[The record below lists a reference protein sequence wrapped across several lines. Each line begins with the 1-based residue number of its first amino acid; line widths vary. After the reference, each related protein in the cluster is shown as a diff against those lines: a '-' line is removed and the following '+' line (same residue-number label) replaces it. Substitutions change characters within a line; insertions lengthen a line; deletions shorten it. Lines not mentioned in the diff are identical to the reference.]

1 MEFPLWSNVCIPHS
15 DLRGSSS
22 YIEENFK
29 DLKMALKRQVPLLTD
44 VYTFVKLHLDYLIG
58 GVRLLRSK
66 VTKFIADN
74 LHNPDKSHTD
84 IFNCNLSEI
93 QKETKEEK
101 NGALDQV
108 VETDAV
114 TPDIDEDLTNSNVNL
129 CGNNIN
135 IPTNTKKR
143 AADRLDYNLSNIT
156 DKKNKKD
163 PLENWKG
170 KAKNNK
176 LNDSNWVN
184 TGTCDLGDT
193 SSGSETNYDFVDNND
208 GFPVDHTLPSGIEV
222 NYDNVHN
229 NDKKNYESNDDNNIK
244 NNTSD
249 SEMLSVDNISVLNM
263 KVSDLHD
270 HNYSFKTSTPIDHK
284 KENIPLSAAVDQ
296 VARKNINSG
305 KYFNEC
311 LEIKLFNNL
320 VNLPKNSE
328 KKSEKKKK
336 FLLYNGFKCGPV
348 LYKGCNWLLQNTCP
362 FDTVVHM
369 LFECA
374 LQDNNFLES
383 SKNSKNSVFKFLI
396 EFKNYGATK
405 DIYQKRFDILYP
417 IYKKTEKVQGQIK
430 NKNCDATPISRTFFC
445 QDNISA
451 FWTRLF
457 ADEPSVFEKNY
468 CPTLNC
474 KNNNMKNV
482 VLFPTD
488 YKTLS
493 QRGFGSLQKTLDF
506 DSVIY
511 NMHCNYCNG
520 NSRIRRRSP
529 NFMIYI
535 ELDIKTRQQKEGQ
548 ECKLRELP
556 VYLTVPVTNEDGSSQ
571 DLRYRLCAVAGYSSA
586 HYIAY
591 CRRASGRWVSY
602 NDLMKKAEPTADSH
616 KVLPHGALYIKN
628 IQ

>member
-208 GFPVDHTLPSGIEV
+208 GFPVDHTLPSGIERDV
-222 NYDNVHN
+222 
-229 NDKKNYESNDDNNIK
+229 
-244 NNTSD
+244 
-249 SEMLSVDNISVLNM
+249 
-263 KVSDLHD
+263 
-270 HNYSFKTSTPIDHK
+270 
-284 KENIPLSAAVDQ
+284 
-296 VARKNINSG
+296 
-305 KYFNEC
+305 
-311 LEIKLFNNL
+311 
-320 VNLPKNSE
+320 
-328 KKSEKKKK
+328 
-336 FLLYNGFKCGPV
+336 
-348 LYKGCNWLLQNTCP
+348 
-362 FDTVVHM
+362 
-369 LFECA
+369 
-374 LQDNNFLES
+374 
-383 SKNSKNSVFKFLI
+383 
-396 EFKNYGATK
+396 
-405 DIYQKRFDILYP
+405 KR
-417 IYKKTEKVQGQIK
+417 
-430 NKNCDATPISRTFFC
+430 
-445 QDNISA
+445 
-451 FWTRLF
+451 
-457 ADEPSVFEKNY
+457 
-468 CPTLNC
+468 
-474 KNNNMKNV
+474 
-482 VLFPTD
+482 
-488 YKTLS
+488 
-493 QRGFGSLQKTLDF
+493 
-506 DSVIY
+506 
-511 NMHCNYCNG
+511 
-520 NSRIRRRSP
+520 
-529 NFMIYI
+529 
-535 ELDIKTRQQKEGQ
+535 
-548 ECKLRELP
+548 
-556 VYLTVPVTNEDGSSQ
+556 
-571 DLRYRLCAVAGYSSA
+571 
-586 HYIAY
+586 
-591 CRRASGRWVSY
+591 
-602 NDLMKKAEPTADSH
+602 
-616 KVLPHGALYIKN
+616 
-628 IQ
+628 